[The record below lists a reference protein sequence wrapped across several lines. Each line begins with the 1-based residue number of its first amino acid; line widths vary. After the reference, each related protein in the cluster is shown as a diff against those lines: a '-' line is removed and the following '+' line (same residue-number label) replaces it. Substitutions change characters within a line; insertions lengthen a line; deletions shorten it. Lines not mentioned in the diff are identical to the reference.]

1 MKVFEAKTL
10 LSEATDR
17 AKEYKELRTQMV
29 NLRKALKSVADLSD
43 SEFSGKGASNIK
55 AFYHDH
61 VGVTDQWIDY
71 IDMKIAFFNS
81 IAGAAEDKGLSDAYI
96 EESFL
101 EHELA
106 NAHKKSKSIMSEQ
119 KKAMKDILNDIDN
132 ILPLDLF
139 STETFKDELADAN
152 DKRKKTLEKL
162 DALDEDLKTEYA
174 LSEPNEQFIKSD
186 FQQLQEATGKGKN
199 ATPIHYNAKAYRES
213 DIHKKKGDIEKR
225 TEAYLKIKKEEAKER
240 EIEKLKERLKNYDYA
255 DANEFYEMAKT
266 IGYENLTAEQQRYFT
281 QIENTREL
289 EAGFKGVAVG
299 LYDSGKDAVTGL
311 WDMITDPGGTVE
323 AITGAVAHPIKT
335 YEAISAAIEESYQKD
350 MVNGDTYSRARW
362 VSYAVGTVVTS
373 VVGTK
378 GVGAVSK
385 TGTAAKVT
393 TKVKTAA
400 SKSATAQKAI
410 TVSKQTVDH
419 IKQKVNTGIEVSKK
433 HVKTKLN
440 QIGDLTLADILPYH
454 PRHDLVPAG
463 VPYNAVN
470 GVTLKEG
477 LQKFAK
483 VILPKPYGISSSG
496 RRTPAPVVPPVTVKY
511 GEHYAKWSRK
521 KVLKPNVVYKT
532 KEGYTY
538 TTDNYGRITSVKAD
552 LQLGEAKRNQYAQSN
567 AGKPQDRKPDDDGG
581 HLIATQF
588 KGSGQFDN
596 IVPMNSQINRSG
608 GRWYEMEQEWAKALK
623 EEPPETVSVQIE
635 NVYQG
640 DSLRPTLFKVKYKVG
655 DGRYKNMTIRNQAGG

>member
-1 MKVFEAKTL
+1 MKVFEATTL
-10 LSEATDR
+10 LAAAKQR
-17 AKEYKELRTQMV
+17 AGEYKKLRGQMV
-29 NLRKALKSVADLSD
+29 NLKKAFQGMADLGD
-43 SEFSGKGASNIK
+43 NDFSGRGANNIK
-55 AFYHDH
+55 AFFKDH
-61 VGVTDQWIDY
+61 AGVTDSWLDL
-71 IDMKIAFFNS
+71 IDMKIAFLTSLPGKVEDAGLFNS
-81 IAGAAEDKGLSDAYI
+81 HV

-101 EHELA
+101 EHELTHA
-106 NAHKKSKSIMSEQ
+106 LSKSKAIMEEQ
-119 KKAMKDILNDIDN
+119 KKDMRSILGEIDDIIS
-132 ILPLDLF
+132 LDLF
-139 STETFKDELADAN
+139 STESTDQKLSSADK
-152 DKRKKTLEKL
+152 KRSETIHKLGKL
-162 DALDEDLKTEYA
+162 DHDLTKEYA
-174 LSEPNEQFIKSD
+174 ETEANEHFIQAD
-186 FQQLQEATGKGKN
+186 FQQLQNATGKGKS
-199 ATPIHYNAKAYRES
+199 ATPLHYNAKAYRES
-213 DIHKKKGDIEKR
+213 DIHKKKGDIAR
-225 TEAYLKIKKEEAKER
+225 HSDAYLTIKKEEAKER

-255 DANEFYEMAKT
+255 NADEFYSMAKT
-266 IGYENLTAEQQRYFT
+266 IGYKNLTKEQQRYFT

-289 EAGFKGVAVG
+289 TDGFKGVAVG

-311 WDMITDPGGTVE
+311 WDMVTDPGGTVE

-419 IKQKVNTGIEVSKK
+419 IKQKVNTGMEVAKK
-433 HVKTKLN
+433 RVKTKLN

-483 VILPKPYGISSSG
+483 VILPKPYGTSASG
-496 RRTPAPVVPPVTVKY
+496 RRTPAPHVPPVTVKY
-511 GEHYAKWSRK
+511 GEHFAKWTRK
-521 KVLKPNVVYKT
+521 KVLKPNVIYKT

-552 LQLGEAKRNQYAQSN
+552 LQLGEAKRNQYAQSK
-567 AGKPQDRKPDDDGG
+567 AGKPDRLTDDDGG

-608 GRWYEMEQEWAKALK
+608 GKWYEMEQEWAKALK

>member
-106 NAHKKSKSIMSEQ
+106 NANKKSKSIMSEQ
-119 KKAMKDILNDIDN
+119 KKAMKDILNDVDD

-186 FQQLQEATGKGKN
+186 FQKLQEATGKGKN

-255 DANEFYEMAKT
+255 DADEFYEMAKT
-266 IGYENLTAEQQRYFT
+266 IGYENLTAEQQRYLT

-299 LYDSGKDAVTGL
+299 LYDSGKDAVVGL
-311 WDMITDPGGTVE
+311 WDMVTDPSGTVE
-323 AITGAVAHPIKT
+323 AITGAMAHPIKT

-373 VVGTK
+373 IVGTK

-400 SKSATAQKAI
+400 GKSATARKAI

-419 IKQKVNTGIEVSKK
+419 
-433 HVKTKLN
+433 VKTKFN

-483 VILPKPYGISSSG
+483 VILPKPYGTSSSG
-496 RRTPAPVVPPVTVKY
+496 RRTPAPHVPPVTVKY
-511 GEHYAKWSRK
+511 GEHFARWSRK
-521 KVLKPNVVYKT
+521 KVLKPNIIYKT

-552 LQLGEAKRNQYAQSN
+552 LQLGEAKRNQYAQTN

-608 GRWYEMEQEWAKALK
+608 GKWYNMEQVWSKALSQK
-623 EEPPETVSVQIE
+623 PPKQVTVKINNIYE
-635 NVYQG
+635 G
-640 DSLRPTLFKVKYKVG
+640 DSLRPSKFIVVYKVG
-655 DGRYKNMTIRNQAGG
+655 DKEPVRTIIKNKAGG

>member
-1 MKVFEAKTL
+1 MKVFEATTL
-10 LSEATDR
+10 LAAAKQR
-17 AKEYKELRTQMV
+17 AGEYKKLRGQMV
-29 NLRKALKSVADLSD
+29 NLKKAFQGMADLGD
-43 SEFSGKGASNIK
+43 NDFSGRGANNIK
-55 AFYHDH
+55 AFFKDH
-61 VGVTDQWIDY
+61 AGVTDSWLDL
-71 IDMKIAFFNS
+71 IDMKIAFLTSLPGKVEDAGLFNS
-81 IAGAAEDKGLSDAYI
+81 HV

-101 EHELA
+101 EHELTHA
-106 NAHKKSKSIMSEQ
+106 LSKSKAIMEEQ
-119 KKAMKDILNDIDN
+119 KKDMRSILGEIDDIIS
-132 ILPLDLF
+132 LDLF
-139 STETFKDELADAN
+139 STESTDQKLSSADK
-152 DKRKKTLEKL
+152 KRSETIHKLGKL
-162 DALDEDLKTEYA
+162 DHDLTKEYA
-174 LSEPNEQFIKSD
+174 ETEANEQFIQAD
-186 FQQLQEATGKGKN
+186 FQQLQNATGKGKS
-199 ATPIHYNAKAYRES
+199 ATPLHYNAKAYRES
-213 DIHKKKGDIEKR
+213 DIHKKKGDIAR
-225 TEAYLKIKKEEAKER
+225 HSDAYLTIKKEEAKER

-255 DANEFYEMAKT
+255 NADEFYSMAKT
-266 IGYENLTAEQQRYFT
+266 IGYKNLTKEQQRYFT

-289 EAGFKGVAVG
+289 TDGFKGVAVG

-311 WDMITDPGGTVE
+311 WDMVTDPGGTVE

-433 HVKTKLN
+433 RVKTKLN

-483 VILPKPYGISSSG
+483 VILPKPYGTSASG
-496 RRTPAPVVPPVTVKY
+496 RRTPAPHVPPVTVKY
-511 GEHYAKWSRK
+511 GEHFAKWTRK
-521 KVLKPNVVYKT
+521 KVLKPNVIYKT

-552 LQLGEAKRNQYAQSN
+552 LQLGEAKRNQYAQSK
-567 AGKPQDRKPDDDGG
+567 AGKPDRLTDDDGG

-608 GRWYEMEQEWAKALK
+608 GKWYKMEQDWASALQAD
-623 EEPPETVSVQIE
+623 PPQKVSVEI
-635 NVYQG
+635 NALYKG
-640 DSLRPTLFKVKYKVG
+640 DSLRPTAFRVKYKIG
-655 DGRYKNMTIRNQAGG
+655 DQEAKLMRIKNQAGG

>member
-1 MKVFEAKTL
+1 
-10 LSEATDR
+10 
-17 AKEYKELRTQMV
+17 
-29 NLRKALKSVADLSD
+29 NAD
-43 SEFSGKGASNIK
+43 
-55 AFYHDH
+55 
-61 VGVTDQWIDY
+61 
-71 IDMKIAFFNS
+71 
-81 IAGAAEDKGLSDAYI
+81 
-96 EESFL
+96 
-101 EHELA
+101 
-106 NAHKKSKSIMSEQ
+106 
-119 KKAMKDILNDIDN
+119 
-132 ILPLDLF
+132 
-139 STETFKDELADAN
+139 
-152 DKRKKTLEKL
+152 
-162 DALDEDLKTEYA
+162 
-174 LSEPNEQFIKSD
+174 
-186 FQQLQEATGKGKN
+186 
-199 ATPIHYNAKAYRES
+199 
-213 DIHKKKGDIEKR
+213 
-225 TEAYLKIKKEEAKER
+225 
-240 EIEKLKERLKNYDYA
+240 
-255 DANEFYEMAKT
+255 EFYSMAKT
-266 IGYENLTAEQQRYFT
+266 IGYKNLTKEQQRYFT

-289 EAGFKGVAVG
+289 TDGFKGVAVG

-311 WDMITDPGGTVE
+311 WDMVTDPGGTVE

-433 HVKTKLN
+433 RVKTKLH

-483 VILPKPYGISSSG
+483 VILPKPYGTSASG
-496 RRTPAPVVPPVTVKY
+496 RRTPAPHVPPVTVKY
-511 GEHYAKWSRK
+511 GEHFAKWTRK
-521 KVLKPNVVYKT
+521 KVLKPNVIYKT

-552 LQLGEAKRNQYAQSN
+552 LQLGEAKRNQYAQSK
-567 AGKPQDRKPDDDGG
+567 AGKPDRLTDDDGG

-608 GRWYEMEQEWAKALK
+608 GKWYKMEQVWSKALNGK
-623 EEPPETVSVQIE
+623 PPKQVKVNIEP
-635 NVYQG
+635 VYQG
-640 DSLRPTLFKVKYKVG
+640 DSLRPVLFNVEYKIDNRRARQV
-655 DGRYKNMTIRNQAGG
+655 TIENKPGG

>member
-1 MKVFEAKTL
+1 MKVFEATTL
-10 LSEATDR
+10 LAAAKQR
-17 AKEYKELRTQMV
+17 AGEYKKLRGQMV
-29 NLRKALKSVADLSD
+29 NLKKAFQGMADLGD
-43 SEFSGKGASNIK
+43 NDFSGRGANNIK
-55 AFYHDH
+55 AFFKDH
-61 VGVTDQWIDY
+61 AGVTDSWLDL
-71 IDMKIAFFNS
+71 IDMKIAFLTSLPGKVEDAGLFNS
-81 IAGAAEDKGLSDAYI
+81 HV

-101 EHELA
+101 EHELTHA
-106 NAHKKSKSIMSEQ
+106 LSKSKAIMEEQ
-119 KKAMKDILNDIDN
+119 KKDMRSILGEIDDIIS
-132 ILPLDLF
+132 LDLF
-139 STETFKDELADAN
+139 STESTDQKLSSADK
-152 DKRKKTLEKL
+152 KRSETIHKLGKL
-162 DALDEDLKTEYA
+162 DHDLTKEYA
-174 LSEPNEQFIKSD
+174 ETEANEHFIQAD
-186 FQQLQEATGKGKN
+186 FQQLQNATGKGKS
-199 ATPIHYNAKAYRES
+199 ATPLHYNAKAYRES
-213 DIHKKKGDIEKR
+213 DIHKKKGDIAR
-225 TEAYLKIKKEEAKER
+225 HSDAYLTIKKEEAKER

-255 DANEFYEMAKT
+255 NADEFYEMAKT
-266 IGYENLTAEQQRYFT
+266 IGYKNLTKEQQRYFT

-289 EAGFKGVAVG
+289 TDGFKGVAVG

-311 WDMITDPGGTVE
+311 WDMVTDPGGTVE

-419 IKQKVNTGIEVSKK
+419 IKQKVNTGMEVAKK
-433 HVKTKLN
+433 RVKTKLN

-483 VILPKPYGISSSG
+483 VILPKPYGTSASG
-496 RRTPAPVVPPVTVKY
+496 RRTPAPHVPPVTVKY
-511 GEHYAKWSRK
+511 GEHFAKWTRK
-521 KVLKPNVVYKT
+521 KVLKPNVIYKT

-552 LQLGEAKRNQYAQSN
+552 LQLGEAKRNQYAQSK
-567 AGKPQDRKPDDDGG
+567 AGKPDRLTDDDGG

-608 GRWYEMEQEWAKALK
+608 GKWYKLEQAWSQALK
-623 EEPPETVSVQIE
+623 EEPPKKVTVTIE
-635 NVYQG
+635 NVYES
-640 DSLRPTLFKVKYKVG
+640 DSLRPTLFDITYKIG
-655 DGRYKNMTIRNQAGG
+655 EERTKSITIRNQIGG

>member
-1 MKVFEAKTL
+1 DKKR
-10 LSEATDR
+10 SETIHKLDKLDHDLT
-17 AKEYKELRTQMV
+17 KEY
-29 NLRKALKSVADLSD
+29 
-43 SEFSGKGASNIK
+43 
-55 AFYHDH
+55 
-61 VGVTDQWIDY
+61 
-71 IDMKIAFFNS
+71 
-81 IAGAAEDKGLSDAYI
+81 
-96 EESFL
+96 
-101 EHELA
+101 
-106 NAHKKSKSIMSEQ
+106 
-119 KKAMKDILNDIDN
+119 
-132 ILPLDLF
+132 
-139 STETFKDELADAN
+139 TETEA
-152 DKRKKTLEKL
+152 
-162 DALDEDLKTEYA
+162 
-174 LSEPNEQFIKSD
+174 NEQFIQAD
-186 FQQLQEATGKGKN
+186 FEQLQNATGKGKS
-199 ATPIHYNAKAYRES
+199 ATPLHYNAKAYRES
-213 DIHKKKGDIEKR
+213 DIHKKKDEIAR
-225 TEAYLKIKKEEAKER
+225 HSDAYLTIKKEEAKER

-255 DANEFYEMAKT
+255 NADEFYSMAKT
-266 IGYENLTAEQQRYFT
+266 IGYKNLTKEQQRYFT

-289 EAGFKGVAVG
+289 TDGFKGVAVG

-311 WDMITDPGGTVE
+311 WDMVTDPGGTVE

-419 IKQKVNTGIEVSKK
+419 IKQKVNTGMEVSKK
-433 HVKTKLN
+433 RAKTKLN

-483 VILPKPYGISSSG
+483 VILPKPYGTSASG
-496 RRTPAPVVPPVTVKY
+496 RRTPAPHVPPVTVKY
-511 GEHYAKWSRK
+511 GEHFAKWTRK
-521 KVLKPNVVYKT
+521 KVLKPNVIYKT

-552 LQLGEAKRNQYAQSN
+552 LQLGEAKRNQYAQSK
-567 AGKPQDRKPDDDGG
+567 AGKPDRLTDDDGG

-608 GRWYEMEQEWAKALK
+608 GKWYEMEQEWAKALK
-623 EEPPETVSVQIE
+623 EEPPKLVTIE
-635 NVYQG
+635 IKPIYSG
-640 DSLRPTLFKVKYKVG
+640 DSLRPNLFKVKYKIG
-655 DGRYKNMTIRNQAGG
+655 NKRFKNVRIKNQAGG

>member
-29 NLRKALKSVADLSD
+29 NLRKALKGVADLSD

-106 NAHKKSKSIMSEQ
+106 NANKKSKSIMSEQ
-119 KKAMKDILNDIDN
+119 KKAMKDILNDVDD

-186 FQQLQEATGKGKN
+186 FQKLQEATGKGKN

-255 DANEFYEMAKT
+255 DADEFYEMAKT

-299 LYDSGKDAVTGL
+299 LYDSGKDAVVGL
-311 WDMITDPGGTVE
+311 WDMVTDPGGTVE

-373 VVGTK
+373 IVGTK

-400 SKSATAQKAI
+400 GKSATAQKAI

-419 IKQKVNTGIEVSKK
+419 
-433 HVKTKLN
+433 VKTKFN

-483 VILPKPYGISSSG
+483 VILPKPYGTSSSG
-496 RRTPAPVVPPVTVKY
+496 RRTPAPHVPPVTVKY
-511 GEHYAKWSRK
+511 GEHFARWSRK
-521 KVLKPNVVYKT
+521 KVLKPNVIYKT

-552 LQLGEAKRNQYAQSN
+552 LQLGEAKRNQYAQTN

-608 GRWYEMEQEWAKALK
+608 GKWYEMEQEWAKALK

>member
-1 MKVFEAKTL
+1 
-10 LSEATDR
+10 
-17 AKEYKELRTQMV
+17 
-29 NLRKALKSVADLSD
+29 
-43 SEFSGKGASNIK
+43 
-55 AFYHDH
+55 
-61 VGVTDQWIDY
+61 
-71 IDMKIAFFNS
+71 
-81 IAGAAEDKGLSDAYI
+81 
-96 EESFL
+96 
-101 EHELA
+101 
-106 NAHKKSKSIMSEQ
+106 
-119 KKAMKDILNDIDN
+119 
-132 ILPLDLF
+132 
-139 STETFKDELADAN
+139 
-152 DKRKKTLEKL
+152 
-162 DALDEDLKTEYA
+162 
-174 LSEPNEQFIKSD
+174 
-186 FQQLQEATGKGKN
+186 TGKGKN
-199 ATPIHYNAKAYRES
+199 ATPLHYNAKAYRES
-213 DIHKKKGDIEKR
+213 DIHKKKDEIAR
-225 TEAYLKIKKEEAKER
+225 HSDAYLTIKKEEAKER

-255 DANEFYEMAKT
+255 NADEFYSMAKT
-266 IGYENLTAEQQRYFT
+266 IGYKNLTKEQQRYFT

-289 EAGFKGVAVG
+289 TDGFKGVAVG

-311 WDMITDPGGTVE
+311 WDMVTDPGGTVE

-410 TVSKQTVDH
+410 TVSKQTVDR

-433 HVKTKLN
+433 RVKTKLN
-440 QIGDLTLADILPYH
+440 QIGDVTLADILPYH

-483 VILPKPYGISSSG
+483 VILPKPYGTSASG
-496 RRTPAPVVPPVTVKY
+496 RRTPAPHVPPVTVKY
-511 GEHYAKWSRK
+511 GEHFAKWTRK
-521 KVLKPNVVYKT
+521 KVLKPNVIYKT

-552 LQLGEAKRNQYAQSN
+552 LQLGEAKRNQYAQSK
-567 AGKPQDRKPDDDGG
+567 AGKPDRLTDDDGG

-608 GRWYEMEQEWAKALK
+608 GKWYEMEQEWAKALSK
-623 EEPPETVSVQIE
+623 KPPKKVAVQIE
-635 NVYQG
+635 PVYSG
-640 DSLRPTLFKVKYKVG
+640 DSLRPSYFDVTYKIGSRKEISVSI
-655 DGRYKNMTIRNQAGG
+655 KNQRGG

>member
-106 NAHKKSKSIMSEQ
+106 NANKKSKSIMSEQ
-119 KKAMKDILNDIDN
+119 KKAMKDILNDIDD

-186 FQQLQEATGKGKN
+186 FQKLQEATGKGKN

-240 EIEKLKERLKNYDYA
+240 EIEKLKKKLA
-255 DANEFYEMAKT
+255 DGVSDPDEYLEIAKK
-266 IGYENLTAEQQRYFT
+266 IGYENLEPAQLQYVVQLEQAKQ
-281 QIENTREL
+281 L
-289 EAGFKGVAVG
+289 EEVGETTWEVLKGVGVG
-299 LYDSGKDAVTGL
+299 LYDVAKDTVTGVKDL
-311 WDMITDPGGTVE
+311 AVGAWEFSQLSEEQKLAKTISTVL
-323 AITGAVAHPIKT
+323 KT
-335 YEAISAAIEESYQKD
+335 PSYAKIIWTNIAD
-350 MVNGDTYSRARW
+350 SWNDKMVNGDAYSRSHYITY
-362 VSYAVGTVVTS
+362 VVGSLVGLKGAGSVAKVTS
-373 VVGTK
+373 KLGK
-378 GVGAVSK
+378 AG
-385 TGTAAKVT
+385 AAKVDKVLEAGEKAT
-393 TKVKTAA
+393 T
-400 SKSATAQKAI
+400 
-410 TVSKQTVDH
+410 
-419 IKQKVNTGIEVSKK
+419 K
-433 HVKTKLN
+433 HVKTGIRKTKDFSSALKGKN
-440 QIGDLTLADILPYH
+440 QVAFAGIAQDIENTHNVKNTSLLKKEIEEQKSNALQKTERKTQNIKKPRKTIIPTVKSGEFNNWFNSLTTKQLDELWTDKKIRRAIERQLRAPGGMH
-454 PRHDLVPAG
+454 EWHLVSRAPTFKHW
-463 VPYNAVN
+463 
-470 GVTLKEG
+470 GVTAEQIRDLRTAINKVEFVNPVGKHGGLGSTAAHNELLGIIDSSLNYNMFVRRLNNWANYRLKGGAAALPEG
-477 LQKFAK
+477 L
-483 VILPKPYGISSSG
+483 S
-496 RRTPAPVVPPVTVKY
+496 
-511 GEHYAKWSRK
+511 
-521 KVLKPNVVYKT
+521 T
-532 KEGYTY
+532 K
-538 TTDNYGRITSVKAD
+538 
-552 LQLGEAKRNQYAQSN
+552 
-567 AGKPQDRKPDDDGG
+567 
-581 HLIATQF
+581 
-588 KGSGQFDN
+588 
-596 IVPMNSQINRSG
+596 
-608 GRWYEMEQEWAKALK
+608 
-623 EEPPETVSVQIE
+623 
-635 NVYQG
+635 
-640 DSLRPTLFKVKYKVG
+640 
-655 DGRYKNMTIRNQAGG
+655 

>member
-1 MKVFEAKTL
+1 MKVLEAKTL

-81 IAGAAEDKGLSDAYI
+81 IAGAVEDKALSDAYI

-106 NAHKKSKSIMSEQ
+106 NAHQKSKSIMSEQ
-119 KKAMKDILNDIDN
+119 KKAMKDILNDINN

-186 FQQLQEATGKGKN
+186 FQKLQEATGKGKN

-255 DANEFYEMAKT
+255 DADEFYEMAKT

-311 WDMITDPGGTVE
+311 WDMVTDPGGTVE

-419 IKQKVNTGIEVSKK
+419 VKQKVNKGIEVSKK

-483 VILPKPYGISSSG
+483 VILPKPYGTSSSG
-496 RRTPAPVVPPVTVKY
+496 RRTPAPVVPPVNVKY

-521 KVLKPNVVYKT
+521 KVLKPNVEYKT

-538 TTDNYGRITSVKAD
+538 NTDNYGRITKVEAD

-567 AGKPQDRKPDDDGG
+567 AGKPQDRLPDDDGG
-581 HLIATQF
+581 HLIGSQF
-588 KGSGQFDN
+588 RGSGELDN
-596 IVPMNSQINRSG
+596 LVAQNSQINRSG
-608 GRWYEMEQEWAKALK
+608 GEWYKMETEWAAALK
-623 EEPPETVSVQIE
+623 EEPPRKVSVRIRPK
-635 NVYQG
+635 YLG
-640 DSLRPTLFKVKYKVG
+640 DSLRPDSFEVIYRIEGKGLFKKFIK
-655 DGRYKNMTIRNQAGG
+655 NQAGG

>member
-1 MKVFEAKTL
+1 MKVFEANTL
-10 LSEATDR
+10 LAAAKQR
-17 AKEYKELRTQMV
+17 AGEYKKLRGQMV
-29 NLRKALKSVADLSD
+29 NLKKAFQGMADLGD
-43 SEFSGKGASNIK
+43 GDFSGRGANNIK
-55 AFYHDH
+55 AFFQDH
-61 VGVTDQWIDY
+61 AGVTDSWLDL
-71 IDMKIAFFNS
+71 IDMKIAFLTSLPGKVEDAGLFNS
-81 IAGAAEDKGLSDAYI
+81 HV

-101 EHELA
+101 EHELTHA
-106 NAHKKSKSIMSEQ
+106 LSKSKAIMEEQ
-119 KKAMKDILNDIDN
+119 KKDMRSILGEIDDIIS
-132 ILPLDLF
+132 LDLF
-139 STETFKDELADAN
+139 STESTDQKLSSADK
-152 DKRKKTLEKL
+152 KRSETIHKLGKL
-162 DALDEDLKTEYA
+162 DHDLTKEYA
-174 LSEPNEQFIKSD
+174 ETEANEHFIQAD
-186 FQQLQEATGKGKN
+186 FQQLQNATGKGKS
-199 ATPIHYNAKAYRES
+199 ATPLHYNAKAYRES
-213 DIHKKKGDIEKR
+213 DIHKKKGDIAR
-225 TEAYLKIKKEEAKER
+225 HSDAYLTIKKEEAKER

-255 DANEFYEMAKT
+255 NADEFYSMAKT
-266 IGYENLTAEQQRYFT
+266 IGYKNLTKEQQRYFT

-289 EAGFKGVAVG
+289 TDGFKGVAVG

-311 WDMITDPGGTVE
+311 WDMVTDPGGTVE

-419 IKQKVNTGIEVSKK
+419 IKQKVNTGMEVAKK
-433 HVKTKLN
+433 RVKTKLN

-483 VILPKPYGISSSG
+483 VILPKPYGTSASG
-496 RRTPAPVVPPVTVKY
+496 RRTPAPHVPPVTVKY
-511 GEHYAKWSRK
+511 GEHFAKWTRK
-521 KVLKPNVVYKT
+521 KVLKPNVIYKT

-552 LQLGEAKRNQYAQSN
+552 LQLGEAKRNQYAQSK
-567 AGKPQDRKPDDDGG
+567 AGKPDRLTDDDGG

-608 GRWYEMEQEWAKALK
+608 GKWYEMEQEWAKALK

>member
-1 MKVFEAKTL
+1 HDLT
-10 LSEATDR
+10 
-17 AKEYKELRTQMV
+17 KEY
-29 NLRKALKSVADLSD
+29 
-43 SEFSGKGASNIK
+43 
-55 AFYHDH
+55 
-61 VGVTDQWIDY
+61 
-71 IDMKIAFFNS
+71 
-81 IAGAAEDKGLSDAYI
+81 AE
-96 EESFL
+96 
-101 EHELA
+101 
-106 NAHKKSKSIMSEQ
+106 
-119 KKAMKDILNDIDN
+119 
-132 ILPLDLF
+132 
-139 STETFKDELADAN
+139 TEA
-152 DKRKKTLEKL
+152 
-162 DALDEDLKTEYA
+162 
-174 LSEPNEQFIKSD
+174 NEQFIQAD
-186 FQQLQEATGKGKN
+186 FQQLQNATGKGKS
-199 ATPIHYNAKAYRES
+199 ATPLHYNAKAYRES
-213 DIHKKKGDIEKR
+213 DIHKKKGEIARHSD
-225 TEAYLKIKKEEAKER
+225 AYLTIKKEEAKER

-255 DANEFYEMAKT
+255 NADEFYEMAKT
-266 IGYENLTAEQQRYFT
+266 IGYKNLTKKQQRYFT

-289 EAGFKGVAVG
+289 TDGFKGVAVG

-311 WDMITDPGGTVE
+311 WDMVTDPGGTVE

-400 SKSATAQKAI
+400 SKSAAAQKAI

-419 IKQKVNTGIEVSKK
+419 IKQKVNTGMEVSKK
-433 HVKTKLN
+433 RVKTKLN
-440 QIGDLTLADILPYH
+440 QMGDLTLADILPYH

-463 VPYNAVN
+463 IPYNAVN

-483 VILPKPYGISSSG
+483 VILPKPYGTSASG
-496 RRTPAPVVPPVTVKY
+496 RRTPAPHVPPVTVKY
-511 GEHYAKWSRK
+511 GEHFAKWTRK
-521 KVLKPNVVYKT
+521 KVLKPNVIYKT

-552 LQLGEAKRNQYAQSN
+552 LQLGEAKRNQYAQSK
-567 AGKPQDRKPDDDGG
+567 AGKPDRLTDDDGG

-608 GRWYEMEQEWAKALK
+608 GKWYKMEQDWAAALQAD
-623 EEPPETVSVQIE
+623 PPQKVSVEI
-635 NVYQG
+635 NALYKG
-640 DSLRPTLFKVKYKVG
+640 DSLRPTAFRVKYKIGDQEPKLMRIKNQVG
-655 DGRYKNMTIRNQAGG
+655 G

>member
-1 MKVFEAKTL
+1 
-10 LSEATDR
+10 
-17 AKEYKELRTQMV
+17 
-29 NLRKALKSVADLSD
+29 
-43 SEFSGKGASNIK
+43 
-55 AFYHDH
+55 
-61 VGVTDQWIDY
+61 
-71 IDMKIAFFNS
+71 
-81 IAGAAEDKGLSDAYI
+81 
-96 EESFL
+96 
-101 EHELA
+101 
-106 NAHKKSKSIMSEQ
+106 
-119 KKAMKDILNDIDN
+119 
-132 ILPLDLF
+132 
-139 STETFKDELADAN
+139 
-152 DKRKKTLEKL
+152 
-162 DALDEDLKTEYA
+162 
-174 LSEPNEQFIKSD
+174 
-186 FQQLQEATGKGKN
+186 
-199 ATPIHYNAKAYRES
+199 
-213 DIHKKKGDIEKR
+213 
-225 TEAYLKIKKEEAKER
+225 KEEAKER

-255 DANEFYEMAKT
+255 DADEFYSMAKT

-289 EAGFKGVAVG
+289 KDGFKGVAVG

-311 WDMITDPGGTVE
+311 WDMVTDPGGTVE
-323 AITGAVAHPIKT
+323 AITGAMAHPIKT

-393 TKVKTAA
+393 TKVKIAA

-483 VILPKPYGISSSG
+483 VILPKPYGTSASG
-496 RRTPAPVVPPVTVKY
+496 RRTPTPVVPPVTVKY

-552 LQLGEAKRNQYAQSN
+552 LQMGEAKRNQYAQSK
-567 AGKPQDRKPDDDGG
+567 AGKPDRLTDDDGG

-608 GRWYEMEQEWAKALK
+608 GKWYKMEQVWSKALNGK
-623 EEPPETVSVQIE
+623 PPKQVKVNIEPI
-635 NVYQG
+635 YQG
-640 DSLRPTLFKVKYKVG
+640 DSLRPVLFNVEYKIGNRRARQV
-655 DGRYKNMTIRNQAGG
+655 TIENKPGG

>member
-1 MKVFEAKTL
+1 MKVFEANSL
-10 LSEATDR
+10 LTAAKQR
-17 AKEYKELRTQMV
+17 AGEYKKLRGQMV
-29 NLRKALKSVADLSD
+29 NLKKAFQGMADLD
-43 SEFSGKGASNIK
+43 DNDFSGRGANNIK
-55 AFYHDH
+55 AFFKDH
-61 VGVTDQWIDY
+61 AGVTDSWLDL
-71 IDMKIAFFNS
+71 IDMKIAFLTS
-81 IAGAAEDKGLSDAYI
+81 LPGKVEDAGLSNSHV

-101 EHELA
+101 EHELTHA
-106 NAHKKSKSIMSEQ
+106 LSKSKAIMEEQ
-119 KKAMKDILNDIDN
+119 KKDMRSILGEIEDIIS
-132 ILPLDLF
+132 LDLF
-139 STETFKDELADAN
+139 STESTDQKLSSADK
-152 DKRKKTLEKL
+152 KRSETIHKLGKL
-162 DALDEDLKTEYA
+162 DHDLTKEYTETEA
-174 LSEPNEQFIKSD
+174 NEQFIQAD
-186 FQQLQEATGKGKN
+186 FQQLQNATGKGKS
-199 ATPIHYNAKAYRES
+199 AAPLYYNAKAYRES
-213 DIHKKKGDIEKR
+213 DIHKKKGDIAR
-225 TEAYLKIKKEEAKER
+225 HSDAYLKMKKEETKER

-255 DANEFYEMAKT
+255 NADEFYKMAKT
-266 IGYENLTAEQQRYFT
+266 IGYKNLTKEQQRYFT

-289 EAGFKGVAVG
+289 TDGFKGVAVG

-311 WDMITDPGGTVE
+311 WDMVTDPGGTVE

-393 TKVKTAA
+393 IKVKTAA

-419 IKQKVNTGIEVSKK
+419 IKQKVNTGMEVSKK
-433 HVKTKLN
+433 RVKTKLN
-440 QIGDLTLADILPYH
+440 QIGNLTLADILPYH

-463 VPYNAVN
+463 VPYNAVS

-483 VILPKPYGISSSG
+483 VILPKPYGTSASG
-496 RRTPAPVVPPVTVKY
+496 RRTPAPHVPPVTVKY
-511 GEHYAKWSRK
+511 GEHFAKWTRK
-521 KVLKPNVVYKT
+521 KVLKPNVIYKT

-552 LQLGEAKRNQYAQSN
+552 LQLGEAKRNQYAQSK
-567 AGKPQDRKPDDDGG
+567 AGKPDRLTDDDGG

-608 GRWYEMEQEWAKALK
+608 GKWYKMEQVWSKALNGK
-623 EEPPETVSVQIE
+623 PPKQVKVNIEP
-635 NVYQG
+635 VYQG
-640 DSLRPTLFKVKYKVG
+640 DSLRPVLFNVEYKIGNRRARQV
-655 DGRYKNMTIRNQAGG
+655 TIENKPGG

>member
-71 IDMKIAFFNS
+71 IDMKIAFFKS

-119 KKAMKDILNDIDN
+119 KKAMKDILNDIND

-152 DKRKKTLEKL
+152 DKRKKTLEKM

-186 FQQLQEATGKGKN
+186 FQKLQEATGKGKN

-225 TEAYLKIKKEEAKER
+225 TDAYLKIKKEEAKGR

-255 DANEFYEMAKT
+255 DADEFYSMAKT

-281 QIENTREL
+281 QIENTREF
-289 EAGFKGVAVG
+289 EAGFKGVVVG

-311 WDMITDPGGTVE
+311 WDMVTDPGGTVE

-400 SKSATAQKAI
+400 SKSAKAQKAI
-410 TVSKQTVDH
+410 TVSKQTIDH
-419 IKQKVNTGIEVSKK
+419 IKQKVNKGIEVSKK

-483 VILPKPYGISSSG
+483 VILPKPYGTSSSG
-496 RRTPAPVVPPVTVKY
+496 RRTPAPVIPPVTVKY

-521 KVLKPNVVYKT
+521 KVLKPNVEYKT

-538 TTDNYGRITSVKAD
+538 NTDNYGRITKVEAD

-567 AGKPQDRKPDDDGG
+567 AGKPQDRLPDDDGG
-581 HLIATQF
+581 HLIGSQF
-588 KGSGQFDN
+588 RGSGELDN
-596 IVPMNSQINRSG
+596 LVAQNSQINRSG
-608 GRWYEMEQEWAKALK
+608 GEWYKMETEWAAALK
-623 EEPPETVSVQIE
+623 EEPPRKVSVRIRPK
-635 NVYQG
+635 YLG
-640 DSLRPTLFKVKYKVG
+640 DSLRPDSFEVIYRIEGKGLFKKFIK
-655 DGRYKNMTIRNQAGG
+655 NQAGG

>member
-17 AKEYKELRTQMV
+17 AKEYKELKTQMV
-29 NLRKALKSVADLSD
+29 NLRKTLKSVAELSD

-81 IAGAAEDKGLSDAYI
+81 IAGAVEDKALSDAYI

-119 KKAMKDILNDIDN
+119 KKAMKDILNDIND

-139 STETFKDELADAN
+139 STEAFKDELADAN

-162 DALDEDLKTEYA
+162 DALDEDLNTEYA

-186 FQQLQEATGKGKN
+186 FQKLQEATGKGKN

-225 TEAYLKIKKEEAKER
+225 TDAYLKIKKEEAKER
-240 EIEKLKERLKNYDYA
+240 EIEKLKEKLKNYDYA
-255 DANEFYEMAKT
+255 DADEFYTMAKT

-289 EAGFKGVAVG
+289 KDGFKGVAVG

-311 WDMITDPGGTVE
+311 WDMVTDPGGTVE

-419 IKQKVNTGIEVSKK
+419 VKQKVNKGIEVSKK

-440 QIGDLTLADILPYH
+440 QIVDLTLADILPYH

-483 VILPKPYGISSSG
+483 VILPKPYGTSSSG
-496 RRTPAPVVPPVTVKY
+496 RRTPAPHVPPVTVKY

-521 KVLKPNVVYKT
+521 KVLKPNVEYKT

-538 TTDNYGRITSVKAD
+538 NTDNYGRITKVEAD

-567 AGKPQDRKPDDDGG
+567 AGKPQDRLPDDDGG
-581 HLIATQF
+581 HLIGSQF
-588 KGSGQFDN
+588 RGSGELDN
-596 IVPMNSQINRSG
+596 LVAQNSQINRSG
-608 GRWYEMEQEWAKALK
+608 GEWYKMETEWAAALK
-623 EEPPETVSVQIE
+623 EEPPRKVSVRIRPK
-635 NVYQG
+635 YLG
-640 DSLRPTLFKVKYKVG
+640 DSLRPDSFEVIYRIEGKGLFKKFI
-655 DGRYKNMTIRNQAGG
+655 KNQTGG

>member
-1 MKVFEAKTL
+1 MPT
-10 LSEATDR
+10 T
-17 AKEYKELRTQMV
+17 
-29 NLRKALKSVADLSD
+29 N
-43 SEFSGKGASNIK
+43 
-55 AFYHDH
+55 
-61 VGVTDQWIDY
+61 
-71 IDMKIAFFNS
+71 
-81 IAGAAEDKGLSDAYI
+81 
-96 EESFL
+96 
-101 EHELA
+101 A
-106 NAHKKSKSIMSEQ
+106 N
-119 KKAMKDILNDIDN
+119 
-132 ILPLDLF
+132 
-139 STETFKDELADAN
+139 
-152 DKRKKTLEKL
+152 TLEKL
-162 DALDEDLKTEYA
+162 DTFDEDLKTEYA
-174 LSEPNEQFIKSD
+174 LSEPNEQFIKSE
-186 FQQLQEATGKGKN
+186 FQKLQEATGKGKN

-225 TEAYLKIKKEEAKER
+225 TDAYLKIKKEEAKER

-255 DANEFYEMAKT
+255 DADEFYTMAKT

-311 WDMITDPGGTVE
+311 WDMVTDPGGTVE

-373 VVGTK
+373 IVGTK

-400 SKSATAQKAI
+400 GKSATAQKAI
-410 TVSKQTVDH
+410 TVSKQTVDQ

-483 VILPKPYGISSSG
+483 VILPKPYGTSASG
-496 RRTPAPVVPPVTVKY
+496 RRTPAPHVPPVTVKY

-552 LQLGEAKRNQYAQSN
+552 LQLGEAKRNQYAQSK
-567 AGKPQDRKPDDDGG
+567 AGKPDRLTDDDGG

-608 GRWYEMEQEWAKALK
+608 GKWYKLEQAWSQALK
-623 EEPPETVSVQIE
+623 EEPPKKVTVTIE
-635 NVYQG
+635 NVYES
-640 DSLRPTLFKVKYKVG
+640 DSLRPTLFDITYKIG
-655 DGRYKNMTIRNQAGG
+655 EERTKSITIRNQFGG

>member
-101 EHELA
+101 EHELE

-119 KKAMKDILNDIDN
+119 KKAMKDILNDIDD

-174 LSEPNEQFIKSD
+174 LLEPNEQFIKSD
-186 FQQLQEATGKGKN
+186 FQKLQEATGKGKN

-225 TEAYLKIKKEEAKER
+225 TDAYLKIKKEEAKER

-255 DANEFYEMAKT
+255 DADEFYEMAKT
-266 IGYENLTAEQQRYFT
+266 IGYENLTAEQQRYLT

-299 LYDSGKDAVTGL
+299 LYDSGKDAVVGL
-311 WDMITDPGGTVE
+311 WDMVTDPSGTVE
-323 AITGAVAHPIKT
+323 AITGAMAHPIKT

-373 VVGTK
+373 IVGTK

-419 IKQKVNTGIEVSKK
+419 IKQKLNKGIEVSKK

-440 QIGDLTLADILPYH
+440 QIGNLTLADILPYH

-483 VILPKPYGISSSG
+483 VILPKPYGTSSSG
-496 RRTPAPVVPPVTVKY
+496 RRTPAPHVPPVTVKY

-521 KVLKPNVVYKT
+521 KVLKPNVEYKT

-538 TTDNYGRITSVKAD
+538 NTDNYGRITKVEAD

-567 AGKPQDRKPDDDGG
+567 AGKPQDRLPDDDGG
-581 HLIATQF
+581 HLIGSQF
-588 KGSGQFDN
+588 RGSGELDN
-596 IVPMNSQINRSG
+596 LVAQNSQINRSG
-608 GRWYEMEQEWAKALK
+608 GEWYKMETEWAAALK
-623 EEPPETVSVQIE
+623 EEPPRKVSVRIRPK
-635 NVYQG
+635 YLG
-640 DSLRPTLFKVKYKVG
+640 DSLRPDSFEVIYRIEGKGLFKKFIK
-655 DGRYKNMTIRNQAGG
+655 NQAGG